1 LKTNFILLF
10 YFMIKVLIIDDSV
23 DLSQMYKYKLQRE
36 GYEVVIENDPEKAVD
51 VIVRNNPAIVLL
63 DLMMP
68 IKNWFDILT
77 ELKEFYKDKI
87 TSKIILFSNI
97 NSEKDKSKAFS
108 LWVYDFKLKADMSP
122 RELVEELKK
131 IKI

>member
-1 LKTNFILLF
+1 
-10 YFMIKVLIIDDSV
+10 MIKVLIIDDSV

>member
-1 LKTNFILLF
+1 
-10 YFMIKVLIIDDSV
+10 MIKVLIIDDNV
-23 DLSQMYKYKLQRE
+23 DLSEMYKYKLQKE
-36 GYEVVIENDPEKAVD
+36 GYDVVIENAPEKAVET
-51 VIVRNNPAIVLL
+51 IVNNNPAIVLL

-68 IKNWFDILT
+68 IKNWFDVLT
-77 ELKEFYKDKI
+77 ELKEFHKDEI

-108 LWVYDFKLKADMSP
+108 LWVYDFKLKSDMSP

-131 IKI
+131 ISI